1 MVGMVVTI
9 SPNFSLYRMVV
20 LPAASNPTIKMRICF
35 LPKRR
40 EKREE
45 MVRPMAVMALAMGR
59 SRRGLGRPRA
69 FSFHA
74 PGKVRGRRGAKAERA
89 RQGQLASRRVGRSP
103 GTEISGART
112 CSTTGGAAPAL
123 ALKWQMSSLCVHSAN
138 QEPTKCQVLL
148 LLTVGSTT
156 AHVLSLSH
164 RQMLGSTQA
173 GRAEQNEHLSES

>member
-1 MVGMVVTI
+1 
-9 SPNFSLYRMVV
+9 
-20 LPAASNPTIKMRICF
+20 MRICF

-123 ALKWQMSSLCVHSAN
+123 ALNLRLCHVTRQPRRLRQRPGPSNADRIASPPPHPPALPVLP
-138 QEPTKCQVLL
+138 EPLRLRTK
-148 LLTVGSTT
+148 GI
-156 AHVLSLSH
+156 
-164 RQMLGSTQA
+164 
-173 GRAEQNEHLSES
+173 GRLR